1 MGLLLIFGF
10 VAGAATAVS
19 PCVVPVL
26 PIALSAGATGG
37 HRKPLGVVAGLVI
50 SFTFALFA
58 LVYVI
63 DALGLPNDLLRNI
76 AIVVLA
82 GFGIVLLIPSLAAR
96 VEGFASRFTS
106 RVGVKTDGGDG
117 FWPGFGMGLS
127 LGVLYAPCAGPILA
141 GVLTFSASQSFNADR
156 LAVVLAY
163 AVGSAIVLYGIMLGG
178 RKLAAPLARRSG
190 AFQMAMGAIMV
201 LVAFA
206 MWQGYDTKFQSN
218 VVADLPSFLVN
229 PAEGIEKSGSAQEA
243 LAEIRSGGSHGI
255 GLKAQEIESEG
266 ASGGSGAGES
276 GVGETESGVPTREG
290 HPTGTGNSKLA
301 PPESRL
307 TAEDEETVPLNDIGV
322 APEFT
327 DTEDWFNTPGD
338 KPLTMKG
345 LRGKVVLIDFWTYS
359 CINCIRTLPYLEA
372 WDKRYRK
379 DGLTIVG
386 VHSPEFPFEREAS
399 NVQMA
404 IEDEGIH
411 YPVVQDNELGTWNAW
426 GNAYWPAEYFVDA
439 KGNVR
444 YAHFGEGEYGEKET
458 VIRELLRE
466 AGDTPGRG
474 RSGAHGIAP
483 SDATTT
489 PETYLGPYRA
499 ERFTN
504 SELSPGLFDF
514 KAPAAL
520 PENEWALRGRWAVA
534 MKSITAKDGATLRLN
549 FGARRVYQVLG
560 SPHGPKQM
568 TVFLDGR
575 PISAADAGEDVHHG
589 VVTVSAQRLYNLVD
603 LPKVE
608 HHVLELRPQAGIMGY
623 AFTFG

>member
-1 MGLLLIFGF
+1 MALLIIFGF

-37 HRKPLGVVAGLVI
+37 RRKPLGVVAGLVV

-63 DALGLPNDLLRNI
+63 DALGLPNDLLRNV

-82 GFGIVLLIPSLAAR
+82 GFGFVLLIPALSAR
-96 VEGFASRFTS
+96 VEGYASRFTS

-117 FWPGFGMGLS
+117 FWPGFGLGLS

-156 LAVVLAY
+156 LAVVFAY
-163 AVGSAIVLYGIMLGG
+163 AIGSAIVLYGIMLGG

-218 VVADLPSFLVN
+218 VVADLPGFLVN
-229 PAEGIEKSGSAQEA
+229 PAEGIEKSGSAQQA
-243 LAEIRSGGSHGI
+243 LTEIRSGGSHGI

-266 ASGGSGAGES
+266 GGSGGSGGGGSGGEN
-276 GVGETESGVPTREG
+276 EAGVPTREG

-301 PPESRL
+301 PAESRL

-327 DTEDWFNTPGD
+327 DTENWFNTPGD

-359 CINCIRTLPYLEA
+359 CINCIRTLPYLNA
-372 WDKRYRK
+372 WNKRYAK
-379 DGLTIVG
+379 DGLVIVG
-386 VHSPEFPFEREAS
+386 VHTPEFPFEREAS
-399 NVQMA
+399 NVEEA
-404 IEDEGIH
+404 IKTEGIE
-411 YPVVQDNELGTWNAW
+411 YPVVQDNENGTWNAY
-426 GNAYWPAEYFVDA
+426 GNLYWPAEYFVDSR
-439 KGNVR
+439 GHVR
-444 YAHFGEGEYGEKET
+444 YAHFGEGEYGEKEQ
-458 VIRELLRE
+458 VIRELLTE
-466 AGDTPGRG
+466 AGHPPGKE
-474 RSGAHGIAP
+474 RSGAHGIAAE
-483 SDATTT
+483 ATVST
-489 PETYLGPYRA
+489 PESYLGSGRA
-499 ERFTN
+499 QNFTN
-504 SELSPGLFDF
+504 GLITKGTHDFTLSQPGENELSYGG
-514 KAPAAL
+514 
-520 PENEWALRGRWAVA
+520 EWEITEQPV
-534 MKSITAKDGATLRLN
+534 TAKKGAKLALN
-549 FGARRVYQVLG
+549 FGARRVYLVLG
-560 SPHGPKQM
+560 SPGKPRRVK
-568 TVFLDGR
+568 VLLDGK
-575 PISAADAGEDVHHG
+575 PISAADDGADVHNG
-589 VVTVSAQRLYNLVD
+589 YVTVTDERLYNLVE
-603 LPKVE
+603 LPRVE
-608 HHVLELRPQAGIMGY
+608 HHVLELVPEEGVQGY